1 VCLRKQRAVGGDY
14 GHETLFPRYCYEVC
28 QAGMQQWFAHQMKI
42 QEIYFASEF
51 VGKGVE
57 FLYGEVCFLSVRLRA
72 KQTIEIADVGYFEIA
87 AGNHLFGT
95 VGVSTKLMK
104 ILYIVGSCSNF
115 SKAGI

>member
-1 VCLRKQRAVGGDY
+1 
-14 GHETLFPRYCYEVC
+14 
-28 QAGMQQWFAHQMKI
+28 MKI

-57 FLYGEVCFLSVRLRA
+57 FLYGEVYFLSVRLRA
-72 KQTIEIADVGYFEIA
+72 KQTIEIAYVGYFEIA

-104 ILYIVGSCSNF
+104 ILILTDKCPLKVLILYFQRAFEFAKMLVILEAV
-115 SKAGI
+115 